1 MMVAGRRGM
10 MNRGLLQTVE
20 WGGVPSRLAVL
31 TVLSIAGGAGC
42 AQAPTAQPAVQ
53 SQSETSHAAVVDSSA
68 PQTADAPLMP
78 LKEII
83 VLTENGQDDQARA
96 ALKTFLKKEPK
107 NPQALSL
114 QRQLTTDPR
123 VLMGAHV
130 VKYTVQ
136 NGDTLG
142 GLAQKYLGSS
152 LKFVA
157 LARYNHIQRSRDLR
171 VGQVIEVPDISSAVS
186 APAASAILPVAPVPQ
201 NTEPAASVAAEKS
214 AEATPPA
221 VVAPKATP
229 KAAPGLIEPP
239 VVKASV
245 AAHAP
250 TADAKALEQSGMVAY
265 KQKQWEAAYTALSS
279 AVLASPGIEP
289 ATSTLATLKPKL
301 VRQYHEQAL
310 VDFRQ
315 QQLNQAIALWDK
327 ALAIDPNYEPA
338 LGYRARALELQRRL
352 NQLEKR

>member
-1 MMVAGRRGM
+1 MMVAVRRSM
-10 MNRGLLQTVE
+10 MNRWLLQAMA

-42 AQAPTAQPAVQ
+42 AQAPTAQHAVQ
-53 SQSETSHAAVVDSSA
+53 GQGESSQAAVDDSSLSQA
-68 PQTADAPLMP
+68 GDAPLMP

-83 VLTENGQDDQARA
+83 VLIENGRDDQARA

-123 VLMGAHV
+123 ILMGAHV

-152 LKFVA
+152 LKFVS

-171 VGQVIEVPDISSAVS
+171 VGQVIEVPDISSAES
-186 APAASAILPVAPVPQ
+186 APAASASASMPQ
-201 NTEPAASVAAEKS
+201 NTETVASVAAEKG

-221 VVAPKATP
+221 IVAPKA
-229 KAAPGLIEPP
+229 APVLIEPP

-245 AAHAP
+245 AAQAP

-352 NQLEKR
+352 HQLEKH